1 MGALELGERSLLL
14 VGALAVLERACLG
27 GERRLRLGRVLVVLK
42 HGVGLGRVTVHR
54 VGVGLVCEQMPARVR
69 CSCGRPGTTLREV
82 GAPEQV
88 VMWWEATPAR
98 DRTRA
103 RRERCVRERARSAAR
118 RQRRPGCAAEEV
130 HGWSWRAVDWFDE
143 GGGGGENAQAVQ
155 RDGAQG
161 YAAGPVSTRRTYEM
175 SHVDIPL
182 QTVYRT
188 FIQCT
193 LGRNIP
199 RASGVFL
206 ETVEQ

>member
-1 MGALELGERSLLL
+1 MWASRANACQRAVQLWAPRHDSAGGGSLGASGDVVGGDAGTGQDTCETGALRAGACEER
-14 VGALAVLERACLG
+14 GAAA
-27 GERRLRLGRVLVVLK
+27 
-42 HGVGLGRVTVHR
+42 
-54 VGVGLVCEQMPARVR
+54 A
-69 CSCGRPGTTLREV
+69 
-82 GAPEQV
+82 
-88 VMWWEATPAR
+88 
-98 DRTRA
+98 
-103 RRERCVRERARSAAR
+103 AAR
-118 RQRRPGCAAEEV
+118 LCAAEEV

>member
-1 MGALELGERSLLL
+1 M
-14 VGALAVLERACLG
+14 
-27 GERRLRLGRVLVVLK
+27 
-42 HGVGLGRVTVHR
+42 
-54 VGVGLVCEQMPARVR
+54 
-69 CSCGRPGTTLREV
+69 
-82 GAPEQV
+82 
-88 VMWWEATPAR
+88 R
-98 DRTRA
+98 DG
-103 RRERCVRERARSAAR
+103 SAACAGACEER
-118 RQRRPGCAAEEV
+118 GAAAAAARLCAAEEV